1 MVKSSNEILVK
12 IVNQVVG
19 EGALIKEKN
28 LISEINKGNG
38 DLSRTYEEQTANQRK
53 RVTVTEKETQQGKRV
68 HSVNKEVLAQGPR
81 FKMHYLG
88 IMFGGMALNR
98 AMSSLTQTSKEWV
111 GIGELMSTT
120 MGVVMLPAT
129 LELLDEAVLPLMD
142 ALLSLPPEIQTTI
155 GVTVFGLEG
164 LGKVAEF
171 GGQIALGAAAFSY
184 QFPAM
189 SKAITEGLSTQLAK
203 NLGKG
208 LVIAVGLAIAWQ
220 SVDFIREGIEKGNMA
235 EEIGG
240 VVGVSLGLAAVGLA
254 LGIPAAGVFPLAI
267 GIGLI
272 IDWSIAE
279 NRWTKKAKDLN
290 ISDKD
295 IGEHAV
301 RSTVLGS
308 ILSSGKD
315 ASPEYLKN
323 AGLVN
328 WALNPDSYSSFAV
341 GGNVSNTGLHFL
353 HEGET
358 VLRKDQVDNQ
368 SGNISVTYNV
378 NVSDKREF
386 EQMLKNNN
394 QQLVREVR
402 RNATI

>member
-12 IVNQVVG
+12 IVNEIVG

-28 LISEINKGNG
+28 LISEINKNNG

-53 RVTVTEKETQQGKRV
+53 RVTVTESETQQGKRV
-68 HSVNKEVLAQGPR
+68 HAVNKEVLAQGPR

-129 LELLDEAVLPLMD
+129 LELLDMAVLPLMD
-142 ALLSLPPEIQTTI
+142 ALLSLPPEIQTVI
-155 GVTVFGLEG
+155 GVTVLGLEG

-171 GGQIALGAAAFSY
+171 GGQIMLGAAAFSY
-184 QFPAM
+184 QFPAIANAL
-189 SKAITEGLSTQLAK
+189 KTGLTSQLAK
-203 NLGKG
+203 GIGKG
-208 LVIAVGLAIAWQ
+208 IVVTVGLAIAWQ
-220 SVDFIREGIEKGNMA
+220 SVSFIREGIEEGNMA
-235 EEIGG
+235 EEIAGI
-240 VVGVSLGLAAVGLA
+240 VGVSLGLAAAGLA

-279 NRWTKKAKDLN
+279 NRWTKEAKDLN
-290 ISDKD
+290 ISDKV

-301 RSTVLGS
+301 RNTVLGF
-308 ILSSGKD
+308 ILTSGKD
-315 ASPEYLKN
+315 ASPEYLKDV
-323 AGLVN
+323 GLVDY
-328 WALNPDSYSSFAV
+328 ALNPENFVHLAV